1 MPIERERE
9 AALAQNVT
17 TDQNIETEIPA
28 SIDYVSIRYS

>member
-1 MPIERERE
+1 MHIERERE
-9 AALAQNVT
+9 DALAQNVT